1 MKMGLVM
8 KYTSIPQI
16 LLHILKEHD
25 EYYHL
30 IYNLLGNSVMII
42 LNIRL
47 ETLRYRTNEINY
59 TFERQ

>member
-25 EYYHL
+25 EYYQVIH
-30 IYNLLGNSVMII
+30 NLLGNSVMII
-42 LNIRL
+42 LNIRPAEL
-47 ETLRYRTNEINY
+47 S
-59 TFERQ
+59 

>member
-1 MKMGLVM
+1 MLYHVLGYIMKMGLVM

-42 LNIRL
+42 LNIDHAFKL
-47 ETLRYRTNEINY
+47 
-59 TFERQ
+59 